1 MVAQEK
7 AEEQLLFNLCSSDNP
22 LSNFAAIKQVSGIKR
37 FYDEAQE
44 RSALFSFHLFYFSLY
59 DTNYSLFRLFFAFIF
74 LLLTSKLK
82 QVRFFLNFLA

>member
-44 RSALFSFHLFYFSLY
+44 RSALFIFHLLFFHFVTQIILYFIYFSL
-59 DTNYSLFRLFFAFIF
+59 LFSCF
-74 LLLTSKLK
+74 
-82 QVRFFLNFLA
+82 